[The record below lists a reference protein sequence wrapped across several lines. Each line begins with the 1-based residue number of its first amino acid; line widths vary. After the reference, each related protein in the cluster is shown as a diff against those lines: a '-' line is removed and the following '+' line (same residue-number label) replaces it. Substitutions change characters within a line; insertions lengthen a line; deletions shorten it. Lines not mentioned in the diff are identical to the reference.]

1 MTILNDNCFHCRV
14 IISERAK
21 VRLDGCATSVGPAG
35 GLDTRGVFLLAGDR
49 GDILIFGLDIEPGP
63 GCIASDFQADG
74 LAVEFN
80 RLDMTFKQRSRL
92 QGLANT
98 EGGGFL
104 EDDRFTGALFFG
116 GANHRQENA
125 GAGFLHLNP
134 LREDIQ
140 RPHLKE
146 AIAGVANGLGGNVI

>member
-1 MTILNDNCFHCRV
+1 MDLIPG
-14 IISERAK
+14 A
-21 VRLDGCATSVGPAG
+21 
-35 GLDTRGVFLLAGDR
+35 FLLAGDR

-104 EDDRFTGALFFG
+104 EDDRFTGALFFRG
-116 GANHRQENA
+116 GKSPSGECR
-125 GAGFLHLNP
+125 
-134 LREDIQ
+134 
-140 RPHLKE
+140 
-146 AIAGVANGLGGNVI
+146 GGISSSESLA